1 MQVTTILTMK
11 LKLNSFIKVM
21 GTNFVYMIFF
31 YIYLLL
37 EDIQDPESPNDTK
50 KIQIDEVR
58 SIFYKL
64 NLN

>member
-58 SIFYKL
+58 SIFCTL
-64 NLN
+64 N

>member
-58 SIFYKL
+58 SIFFTL
-64 NLN
+64 N

>member
-58 SIFYKL
+58 RIFCTL
-64 NLN
+64 N

>member
-37 EDIQDPESPNDTK
+37 EDIQDPENPNDTK

-58 SIFYKL
+58 RIFCTL
-64 NLN
+64 N